1 MSHLDYNLDEVL
13 RELLSFLLI
22 LKENEN
28 QGIKGDES
36 LLRFKNDEGFRLELL
51 KFLEAQFFIEEEL
64 DFYFLST
71 EYYDFSEHQLWYKLE
86 TDWFH
91 TNFECYKYLK
101 EYHQHQVL
109 LINAENAEYELD
121 DDEERGQVFQPE
133 KEKSTF
139 SKIFLL
145 LLPLIIPMYL
155 IQRSQDRRQEEYF
168 YPRSNSPVYEIKSN
182 GLELNEEQIRLM
194 IDTIRKIENL

>member
-13 RELLSFLLI
+13 HELLSFLLV

-64 DFYFLST
+64 DFYFLSI
-71 EYYDFSEHQLWYKLE
+71 EYYEYSEHQLWSKLE

-91 TNFECYKYLK
+91 TNFEDYKYLK

-109 LINAENAEYELD
+109 LVNAENAEYELD
-121 DDEERGQVFQPE
+121 DDEERVQVFQPE
-133 KEKSTF
+133 KRKSTF